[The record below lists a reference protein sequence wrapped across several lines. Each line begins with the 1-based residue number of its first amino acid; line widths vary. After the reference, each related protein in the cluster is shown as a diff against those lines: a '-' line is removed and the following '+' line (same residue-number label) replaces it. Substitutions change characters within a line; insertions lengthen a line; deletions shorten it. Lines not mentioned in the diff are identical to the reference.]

1 MTDTPDGITVEMT
14 ESCEDIVEDGGLVR
28 LKHLKNW
35 PPANINFQDVT
46 QTVPDV
52 TCGKRNRDQNIWI
65 KSVGGIEKQ
74 KGHPMTCGIKT
85 GTRSQVVLL
94 SCDL

>member
-14 ESCEDIVEDGGLVR
+14 ESCEDIVDEGGLVR

-52 TCGKRNRDQNIWI
+52 TCGKR
-65 KSVGGIEKQ
+65 
-74 KGHPMTCGIKT
+74 
-85 GTRSQVVLL
+85 
-94 SCDL
+94 